1 MSTKKEAASTTVNME
16 TSSVQQAEV
25 DLPQKQGLL
34 GRIRGLTA
42 TATNSGSQESAEFL
56 TQHQGE
62 YGDYTQEEA
71 GKVLRK
77 IDWRMM
83 PLQFIT
89 STVSGIDKVLIS
101 NAALYG
107 MTQDLELVGQQYSWA
122 GSIYN
127 FGYLVSMFPMT
138 LIIQKFKVGKILAI
152 SVILWGVVSMLQ
164 GATTSAWSLLL
175 LRFLLGCFETSLF
188 PALTT
193 LNSMWYTKKEQPTR
207 QAVTFSGF
215 QSLITGLIS
224 YGIGRSNTAIAS
236 WRVLFLVIGAITIVW
251 GVILLFWL
259 PDSPN
264 TEGFVRG
271 KERYIALSRVKDN
284 MTGELK
290 GYQVKEAL
298 TDWKTWA
305 LFIFFLC
312 MNVPTGGLVTFAAQI
327 VSGFGYSRLETV
339 LLGMPTTPFQ
349 VLAVFSVAI
358 PQKWMTNKRSISCAV
373 SLLVPITCSLLLRYL
388 PHENQKGRLVAYYFF
403 YFFWAPYATAV
414 SLSMAN
420 VSGQSKKTTVNATIF
435 IAYCVAQIIGPQCFR
450 TNEAPNY
457 PTGYNCILAFEIV
470 AAVAICVY
478 GLGCRWENRQR
489 DKKQA
494 DEYDMSTEE
503 MLEDKTD
510 KEKPAFRYVY

>member
-1 MSTKKEAASTTVNME
+1 MSTKNESASSTVDVA
-16 TSSVQQAEV
+16 TGVQH
-25 DLPQKQGLL
+25 DGPQHRSLL
-34 GRIRGLTA
+34 DRLRGLFA
-42 TATNSGSQESAEFL
+42 APGDLGSQESASFL
-56 TQHQGE
+56 AQHQAE
-62 YGDYTQEEA
+62 YGDYTQEDA
-71 GKVLRK
+71 GRVLRK

-89 STVSGIDKVLIS
+89 STISGIDKVLIS

-107 MTQDLELVGQQYSWA
+107 MTADLGLVGQQYSWA

-138 LIIQKFKVGKILAI
+138 LIIQKFPVGKVLSV
-152 SVILWGVVSMLQ
+152 SVIMWGIITMLQ
-164 GATTSAWSLLL
+164 GATSSAWSLLL
-175 LRFLLGCFETSLF
+175 LRFILGCFETALF

-193 LNSMWYTKKEQPTR
+193 LNSMWYTKREQPTR

-215 QSLITGLIS
+215 QSLITGLVS

-251 GVILLFWL
+251 GVILMFWL

-264 TEGFVRG
+264 TESFLRG
-271 KERYIALSRVKDN
+271 KGKYIALSRVRDN
-284 MTGELK
+284 MTGVENK
-290 GYQVKEAL
+290 ASYQVREAL
-298 TDWKTWA
+298 TDWKAWA
-305 LFIFFLC
+305 LFIFFLG
-312 MNVPTGGLVTFAAQI
+312 MNVPNGGLVTFAAQI
-327 VSGFGYSRLETV
+327 VSGFGYGRLETV

-349 VLAVFSVAI
+349 VFAVFSVAI
-358 PQKWMTNKRSISCAV
+358 PQMWMTNKRSISCAV
-373 SLLVPITCSLLLRYL
+373 SLLVPIICSLLLRYL
-388 PHENQKGRLVAYYFF
+388 PHENQEGRLVAYYFF

-420 VSGQSKKTTVNATIF
+420 VSGQSKKTTVNAVIF

-457 PTGYNCILAFEIV
+457 PTGYKCILAFEIV
-470 AAVAICVY
+470 AAVTICVY
-478 GLGCRWENRQR
+478 GLGCWWENRQR
-489 DKKQA
+489 DRKQG
-494 DEYDMSTEE
+494 DGYDMSTED
-503 MLEDKTD
+503 MFEDKTD